1 MIMSFNSNR
10 TGATEGLGTAYPLGA
25 HEFTLGFLGVHIAQS
40 LVLYVVFVNHF
51 LFFFV
56 LRFTAS
62 NYPFGSFKHF
72 LRLDRQERS

>member
-10 TGATEGLGTAYPLGA
+10 MGATERLGTAYPLGA

-51 LFFFV
+51 LFCF
-56 LRFTAS
+56 L
-62 NYPFGSFKHF
+62 SFD
-72 LRLDRQERS
+72 LRLLIIPLVVSNISFV

>member
-10 TGATEGLGTAYPLGA
+10 TGATEGLGTAYPSGA

-51 LFFFV
+51 LFF
-56 LRFTAS
+56 L
-62 NYPFGSFKHF
+62 SFD
-72 LRLDRQERS
+72 LRLLIIPLVVSNNSSV